1 MNESSFLTA
10 SQGRKN
16 PIVLVANDQEWSAR
30 SLESILVPEGY
41 EVVRAYTGRQALDRA
56 SEVLPD
62 VIVLDAQMPDLDG
75 FEVCRQLR
83 ADPRFDAVTPIFIT
97 TAGPAGRE
105 RRIEAFRAG
114 AWAFYGQPLDGEILL
129 CQFETFL
136 ASKRAFD
143 DLSRRTMTDPVTG
156 LYNLRG
162 IHLRVREIASDA
174 RCHGTPM
181 ACVVLSP
188 EIPDGVALN
197 GLGERIARR
206 IGELLLRS
214 GRSADAIGRVEH
226 LEFVVV
232 APYTGAV
239 GAEKLARRFDI
250 LVQAS
255 STPEDAALL
264 AGPLRLRTAYYAVP
278 EGQKPEGDAVELI
291 SRARA
296 ALGSEVARPSLS

>member
-1 MNESSFLTA
+1 MTESLPA
-10 SQGRKN
+10 EDPEGRRN

-41 EVVRAYTGRQALDRA
+41 EVVFAYTGRQALDRA
-56 SEVLPD
+56 NEVLPD
-62 VIVLDAQMPDLDG
+62 IIVLDAQMPDLDG

-129 CQFETFL
+129 CQFRTFL

-143 DLSRRTMTDPVTG
+143 DLSRRAMTDPVTG

-162 IHLRVREIASDA
+162 IHLRAREIASDA
-174 RCHGTPM
+174 RRHGAPM
-181 ACVVLSP
+181 ACVVLLPDIP
-188 EIPDGVALN
+188 EGVSLN

-206 IGELLLRS
+206 IGELLRAS
-214 GRSADAIGRVEH
+214 GRSADAIGRIEH

-232 APYTGAV
+232 APYTGAA
-239 GAEKLARRFDI
+239 GAERLAERFDS
-250 LVQAS
+250 LVRS
-255 STPEDAALL
+255 TSTPEDAALL
-264 AGPLRLRTAYYAVP
+264 AGPLRLRTGYCAVSDAS
-278 EGQKPEGDAVELI
+278 KPDGDPLDMI

-296 ALGSEVARPSLS
+296 SLDFVGGRHGSA